1 MSAFNTLSESGA
13 RLRIDLTSQLD
24 QQRADIL
31 GILDVQ
37 APSAVQNAG
46 DEMKSLSKM
55 LLSLLEESKKVQH
68 SQQILRS
75 LVFDEIWHRE
85 EAIKDAH
92 VKTLTWI
99 FKKPVTGFMD
109 WLKAENGFYWV
120 RGKVCYT
127 RLCYEKFD

>member
-1 MSAFNTLSESGA
+1 MSAINTLSESGE

-37 APSAVQNAG
+37 GPSAVQNIG
-46 DEMKSLSKM
+46 EEMKSLSKM

-92 VKTLTWI
+92 MKTLTWL
-99 FKKPVTGFMD
+99 FKKPETGFMD

-120 RGKVCYT
+120 RGKVCYICL
-127 RLCYEKFD
+127 RYEKFD

>member
-1 MSAFNTLSESGA
+1 MSAINTLSESGE

-37 APSAVQNAG
+37 APSAVQNVG
-46 DEMKSLSKM
+46 DKMKSLSKM
-55 LLSLLEESKKVQH
+55 LLSLLEESKKAQH
-68 SQQILRS
+68 MQQILRS
-75 LVFDEIWHRE
+75 LVFNEIWHRE

-99 FKKPVTGFMD
+99 FKKPETGFTD

-120 RGKVCYT
+120 RGKVCYIC
-127 RLCYEKFD
+127 LCSEKFD

>member
-1 MSAFNTLSESGA
+1 MSAINTLSESGE

-37 APSAVQNAG
+37 GPSAVQNIRE
-46 DEMKSLSKM
+46 EMKSLSKM

-92 VKTLTWI
+92 LKTLTWL
-99 FKKPVTGFMD
+99 FKKPETGFMG

-120 RGKVCYT
+120 RGKVCYICL
-127 RLCYEKFD
+127 RYEKFD